1 MRLHEAGLS
10 IITDFR
16 PATPGLCARLGL
28 VAHFQRVDHPIW
40 LVGHQTVPS
49 HFGEG

>member
-1 MRLHEAGLS
+1 VMPCLPSSRAAAPSLRMRL
-10 IITDFR
+10 
-16 PATPGLCARLGL
+16 CL

-40 LVGHQTVPS
+40 LVGHQSVPS